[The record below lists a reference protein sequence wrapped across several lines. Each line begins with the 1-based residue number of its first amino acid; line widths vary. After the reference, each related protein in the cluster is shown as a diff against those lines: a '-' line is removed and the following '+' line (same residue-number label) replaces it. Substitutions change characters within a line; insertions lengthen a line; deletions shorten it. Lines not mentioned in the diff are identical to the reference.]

1 MPYRK
6 LDPERI
12 IATADLLQKRIAERF
27 PEAGLARVAGEL
39 ASLARDI
46 RDHARK
52 LQRPI
57 WWLRALIAAGIVGG
71 AAVFVFV
78 GTFLTFDRL
87 AGDGFSLVQGV
98 EAMINTL
105 VLAGLGFFTLI
116 RLEERFKRN
125 DAFKGLHGLR
135 SVIHIIDMHQ
145 LTKDPGA
152 LQDGFTPT
160 ASSPQRPLD
169 RAQLRRYLDYCS
181 EMLSITGKL
190 AALYAQALEDA
201 VVVEAVND
209 IEALGAGLSGKIWQ
223 KTQLIG

>member
-78 GTFLTFDRL
+78 GTFLTFDRI

-98 EAMINTL
+98 EATINTL

-152 LQDGFTPT
+152 LQDGFTPPPARPSARST
-160 ASSPQRPLD
+160 GPSCAAISTIVRKCCRSPASSPRSTPRRWRMRWWSRRSTISRRWAPVS
-169 RAQLRRYLDYCS
+169 RARSGRRHS
-181 EMLSITGKL
+181 
-190 AALYAQALEDA
+190 
-201 VVVEAVND
+201 
-209 IEALGAGLSGKIWQ
+209 
-223 KTQLIG
+223 